1 MHNNYF
7 NEEAIEELKARL
19 KWVQVLGSD
28 KKVYLAIDGEVPTEV
43 EFRPV
48 KAVTL
53 MTTDSENENYK
64 LLDLG
69 FQYKGIGKT
78 LIIRNICAFNWCV
91 LNRSEEGT
99 SETAKLTLFCLAAN
113 TSSSEPSIITTSY
126 VLKFTDCP
134 NEQQFAE
141 DYVMIS

>member
-1 MHNNYF
+1 MHSNYL

-19 KWVQVLGSD
+19 KWIQVLGSD
-28 KKVYLAIDGEVPTEV
+28 KKVYLAIEDNESTDV
-43 EFRPV
+43 EFKPV

-53 MTTDSENENYK
+53 MTTDSENYK

-69 FQYKGIGKT
+69 FQYKGLGKT
-78 LIIRNICAFNWCV
+78 LIIRNICAFNWLV
-91 LNRSEEGT
+91 LTRSERGT
-99 SETAKLTLFCLAAN
+99 SETAKLTLFCLAN
-113 TSSSEPSIITTSY
+113 TPSSEPSIITKSY
-126 VLKFTDCP
+126 VLKFTDSP

>member
-7 NEEAIEELKARL
+7 NEEAIDELKARL
-19 KWVQVLGSD
+19 KWIQVLGSD
-28 KKVYLAIDGEVPTEV
+28 KKVYLAFESDESTEV
-43 EFRPV
+43 EFKPV

-53 MTTDSENENYK
+53 MTTDSDNYK

-69 FQYKGIGKT
+69 FQYKGLGKT

-91 LNRSEEGT
+91 LNHSAEDK
-99 SETAKLTLFCLAAN
+99 SETAKLTLFCLAHTPSS
-113 TSSSEPSIITTSY
+113 TSTIVTKSYII
-126 VLKFTDCP
+126 KFTDCP

>member
-1 MHNNYF
+1 MQNF
-7 NEEAIEELKARL
+7 FSEETIEELKARL
-19 KWVQVLGSD
+19 KWVQVLGAD
-28 KKVYLAIDGEVPTEV
+28 KKVYLAFDHAQLTDA

-53 MTTDSENENYK
+53 MIADSQDHK

-78 LIIRNICAFNWCV
+78 LIIRNICAFNWCI
-91 LNRSEEGT
+91 LERSDEDS
-99 SETAKLTLFCLAAN
+99 SETARLTLFCLAN
-113 TSSSEPSIITTSY
+113 TPSSGQSVITKTY
-126 VLKFTDCP
+126 LLKFTDCP
-134 NEQQFAE
+134 AAELFNE